1 MKIFNIEVEL
11 MGFSGK
17 TYKEVIS
24 QRANH
29 LQGAIRQ
36 IYQNEPK
43 STRIVRILGEY

>member
-1 MKIFNIEVEL
+1 MKIFNIEVEV
-11 MGFSGK
+11 MGILG
-17 TYKEVIS
+17 TYKTVIH

-43 STRIVRILGEY
+43 LVRVVRILEG

>member
-1 MKIFNIEVEL
+1 MKIFNIRVEL
-11 MGFSGK
+11 EGIFG
-17 TYKEVIS
+17 TYTKVVR

-43 STRIVRILGEY
+43 LVRIVQVLGEY

>member
-11 MGFSGK
+11 VGFARK
-17 TYKEVIS
+17 KYKDVVR

-29 LQGAIRQ
+29 LQGAIRR

-43 STRIVRILGEY
+43 LVRIIRILEER

>member
-1 MKIFNIEVEL
+1 MKIFKIEVFLE
-11 MGFSGK
+11 SGLIK
-17 TYKEVIS
+17 VIH

-43 STRIVRILGEY
+43 LVRIVRIL